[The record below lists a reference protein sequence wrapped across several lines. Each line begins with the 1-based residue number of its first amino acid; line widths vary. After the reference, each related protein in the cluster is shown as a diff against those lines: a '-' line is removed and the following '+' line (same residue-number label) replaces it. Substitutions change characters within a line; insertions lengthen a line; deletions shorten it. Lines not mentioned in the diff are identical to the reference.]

1 MPTRVGFIGLGTMGK
16 PMAHNM
22 LKAGYALIVP
32 DIQAAPVSE
41 LCEFG
46 ARAAATPQEVADQ
59 ADFVITMLPSSPHVE
74 AVVLGDQGPMQGLGR
89 DSIYIDMSTI
99 EPAVTRKL
107 AALLAELGVR
117 MLDTPVSRGQP
128 AALADTLS
136 IMGGGDEATL
146 EVCRPVLQTI
156 GTDIFSCGPI
166 GCGALMNVVNNLMA
180 AIIVVAV
187 CEGVVMGVKGGSL
200 WRKFSRWCLRAQAK
214 VSLWTSI
221 SLNSPSV
228 ATFGQA
234 SRPT

>member
-1 MPTRVGFIGLGTMGK
+1 
-16 PMAHNM
+16 MAHNM

-32 DIQAAPVSE
+32 GIQAAPVSE

-46 ARAAATPQEVADQ
+46 ARAAPPRHRKSLIRQTS
-59 ADFVITMLPSSPHVE
+59 SSPCFLPRRMSKPWSLVIR
-74 AVVLGDQGPMQGLGR
+74 VMQGLER

-99 EPAVTRKL
+99 EPALTRKL